1 MYKKRQGCRVNG
13 AFLHCWWEYKM
24 VQSLWETVVNTHSKK
39 LQSHSQ
45 ESFAIFCLGCD
56 SSFVVP
62 LGLLLGDAMFVLLS
76 FTFCSIPPKL
86 LGFLFARFF
95 PVLLMSYDFKDADC
109 KAVLGDL
116 LSNYILLSLSCL
128 SLCKMWVI
136 ALVCITCHQLY
147 QKSGTLTDSLLMVVV
162 LNSFITLSYL
172 HSFIKVKYRDFYS
185 KYKLWISTHWY
196 QNKLYYIYMH
206 TTTIYLRKS
215 FLYFFMT

>member
-13 AFLHCWWEYKM
+13 ALLHCWWEYKM

-86 LGFLFARFF
+86 LGFLFALFF
-95 PVLLMSYDFKDADC
+95 FCSPHVLWFQRCRLQGCPWRSSFK
-109 KAVLGDL
+109 LYST
-116 LSNYILLSLSCL
+116 LSV
-128 SLCKMWVI
+128 M
-136 ALVCITCHQLY
+136 
-147 QKSGTLTDSLLMVVV
+147 SLLMQNVSYCSCVYY
-162 LNSFITLSYL
+162 LS
-172 HSFIKVKYRDFYS
+172 STIPKVWDPYR
-185 KYKLWISTHWY
+185 
-196 QNKLYYIYMH
+196 
-206 TTTIYLRKS
+206 
-215 FLYFFMT
+215 